1 MIERQLRQSS
11 MLQARGRDRLVS
23 GAVIGGVHA
32 LLVVA
37 LLLSLRPVITPRL
50 VLSPFMVSLLAARP
64 EARPVPLPSLHK
76 PLVQAP
82 RVDAPA
88 IEVAEPQTASPVLA
102 LAASPDT
109 SLITASLA
117 PGRGSGTSQ
126 GGAGAESTVGGGGG
140 GLDLSDYLARVARHI
155 ESFRHPIRFR
165 MRGGPHVVQV
175 YLHFRKDGS
184 ILSARLAH
192 GSGILVLDNEALAQ
206 VLRSQP
212 LPPIPPEFGLSEIE
226 GVIPVLFR

>member
-37 LLLSLRPVITPRL
+37 LLLSLRPIITPRI

-117 PGRGSGTSQ
+117 PGRGSGAHQ
-126 GGAGAESTVGGGGG
+126 DGAGAARATGGGG

-155 ESFRHPIRFR
+155 EGFRHPIRFR

-175 YLHFRKDGS
+175 YLHFRKDGT
-184 ILSARLAH
+184 ILSARLAR
-192 GSGILVLDNEALAQ
+192 GSGILVLDNEAVAQ
-206 VLRSQP
+206 VLRAQP

-226 GVIPVLFR
+226 GVVPVLFR